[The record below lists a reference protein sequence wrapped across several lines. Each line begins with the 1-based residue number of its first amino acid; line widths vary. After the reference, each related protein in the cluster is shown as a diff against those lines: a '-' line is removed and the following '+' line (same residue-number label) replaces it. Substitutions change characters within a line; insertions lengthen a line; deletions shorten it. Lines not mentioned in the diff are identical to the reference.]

1 MKYISTRGF
10 DGEFD
15 FCNVLYA
22 GYAPDGGLFVPR
34 EIPRFSEEQLL
45 SYEWLPFCQLA
56 FHIIRPFV
64 GQEIPNVELQR
75 IISSAYS
82 GFSSRAVAPLYQTD
96 SNEWILEL
104 FHGPSRVYQD
114 FGLQLMAGFVEYFT
128 RLDNKPILI
137 VGCTGGDTGAAAI
150 SAFTDMPGVKLLVL
164 HPSVGIEPESVNRM
178 VKMAGPNVLNAS
190 VKGSYSDCHKLC
202 EHLLGVREISGM
214 KLISFNSIS
223 WVRILAQLPFYFYSA
238 LQLGAPRRQVA
249 FSVPTGNFGSLYAA
263 YMSKMMGLSINQLLV
278 VTNRNDGLH
287 RFISS
292 NTYSKSEISET
303 NTPSMNVSIASNFER
318 FMWNILDG
326 DGEQVAQNMALL
338 ESNDTVR
345 MKKENWLEIR
355 ELFDSLSVD
364 DEKVSETAQFLE
376 GQNSYSASKNTA
388 AGVYAARSS
397 RRSLLIPMICLATTR
412 SLGFNSNDENN
423 LLSGRK
429 CEFECREIGNN
440 YNELEA
446 LVCNWARL

>member
-1 MKYISTRGF
+1 
-10 DGEFD
+10 
-15 FCNVLYA
+15 
-22 GYAPDGGLFVPR
+22 
-34 EIPRFSEEQLL
+34 
-45 SYEWLPFCQLA
+45 
-56 FHIIRPFV
+56 
-64 GQEIPNVELQR
+64 
-75 IISSAYS
+75 
-82 GFSSRAVAPLYQTD
+82 
-96 SNEWILEL
+96 
-104 FHGPSRVYQD
+104 
-114 FGLQLMAGFVEYFT
+114 
-128 RLDNKPILI
+128 
-137 VGCTGGDTGAAAI
+137 
-150 SAFTDMPGVKLLVL
+150 
-164 HPSVGIEPESVNRM
+164 
-178 VKMAGPNVLNAS
+178 
-190 VKGSYSDCHKLC
+190 
-202 EHLLGVREISGM
+202 
-214 KLISFNSIS
+214 
-223 WVRILAQLPFYFYSA
+223 
-238 LQLGAPRRQVA
+238 
-249 FSVPTGNFGSLYAA
+249 
-263 YMSKMMGLSINQLLV
+263 
-278 VTNRNDGLH
+278 
-287 RFISS
+287 
-292 NTYSKSEISET
+292 
-303 NTPSMNVSIASNFER
+303 
-318 FMWNILDG
+318 MWNILDG